1 MPRLRALPVAA
12 LLLLA
17 ACHHGSTA
25 PAPDADFV
33 DERGVDR
40 EAVLLSSWRPPTP
53 QRCQVARLPETLPAP
68 ESLIST
74 ADMPILL
81 EQGGIRDA
89 RGSALV
95 SLKFDSTGR
104 IARLGTIEST
114 FDDGTREALEKVLLS
129 AIEPQRGGRAWGV
142 RLRVDLDSVPRYRV
156 GRSERCAAAMLPF
169 VGAGMPM
176 GTSAGPV
183 GPSAGSSSKKVYIVK
198 FAVAINEDGKVT
210 DVKPAGGNTVDPNA
224 IQSLMTNLQN
234 SRWAPERDDGIP
246 VATVVEHTSRIE
258 LVLVAVP
265 R

>member
-1 MPRLRALPVAA
+1 MLRLRVLPAAA

-33 DERGVDR
+33 DERGLDR
-40 EAVLLSSWRPPTP
+40 EAVLLSSWRPPAP
-53 QRCQVARLPETLPAP
+53 QRCQVARLPGTLPTP

-74 ADMPILL
+74 ADMPVLL
-81 EQGGIRDA
+81 EQAGIRGA

-104 IARLGTIEST
+104 IARLGTIETT

-129 AIEPQRGGRAWGV
+129 AIEPQRAGHAWGV

-156 GRSERCAAAMLPF
+156 GRSEHCAAAMLPF
-169 VGAGMPM
+169 AGAGLPI
-176 GTSAGPV
+176 GTGAGPV
-183 GPSAGSSSKKVYIVK
+183 GPAAGAGSRKVYIVK
-198 FAVAINEDGKVT
+198 FALALDEDGKVT
-210 DVKPAGGNTVDPNA
+210 DVKPTGGNTVDPNT
-224 IQSLMTNLQN
+224 IQSLMTSLQN

-246 VATVVEHTSRIE
+246 VPSVVEHTSRIE
-258 LVLVAVP
+258 QMVVAVP